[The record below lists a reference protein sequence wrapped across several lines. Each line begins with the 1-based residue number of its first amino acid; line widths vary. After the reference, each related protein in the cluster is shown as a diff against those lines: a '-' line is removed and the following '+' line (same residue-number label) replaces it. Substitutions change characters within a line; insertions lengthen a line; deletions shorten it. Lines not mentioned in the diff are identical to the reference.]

1 MKINKINI
9 LLISSVLIIGCS
21 REPEKGN
28 DDSSTNTAQSITNS
42 DFSITNYSTYDNSSS
57 SDSGI
62 VYQLNSDSSFY
73 DNNPSSSSSSSSCA
87 FFDAFSTAT
96 FEEDGVNTYKLVIND
111 MSVADCFSFSYR
123 VSTTSSKGSLLIYG
137 VVVVD
142 SSGNPIDI
150 TGKTFSNACSN
161 CYIKSRAQAMYMS
174 VSGTSSQGNFEI
186 ISKQLTSQ
194 SDDTACNVNSSSTF
208 TSDCYQQSYNSLA
221 AADSTIAIHKLIF
234 KSGLDASSSGT
245 YFTGGTITFQYNNW
259 NGTMTYSSDNTSAA
273 PTYSATN
280 GTDNVSGT
288 YNYSSSSSSSRSK
301 RDNNLNTNLLE
312 QQLINSFQNF
322 VF

>member
-42 DFSITNYSTYDNSSS
+42 DFSITNYSTYNNSSS
-57 SDSGI
+57 SDSGV
-62 VYQLNSDSSFY
+62 VYQINDDSEFY
-73 DNNPSSSSSSSSCA
+73 DNQPSPSSTSCV
-87 FFDAFSTAT
+87 FLDAFSTVT
-96 FEEDGVNTYKLVIND
+96 FEEDSNNTYKLAIND
-111 MSVADCFSFSYR
+111 MSVEDCFGSISDI
-123 VSTTSSKGSLLIYG
+123 TITSSKGSFYMYG
-137 VVVVD
+137 VVIVD
-142 SSGNPIDI
+142 SSGNAIDV
-150 TGKTFSNACSN
+150 TGKTLSSACTSS
-161 CYIKSRAQAMYMS
+161 CYFKSMAQAIYMS
-174 VSGTSSQGNFEI
+174 VSATTSQGDLEMI
-186 ISKQLTSQ
+186 IKQLTSE
-194 SDDTACNVNSSSTF
+194 SDDTACNWNSSSTY
-208 TSDCYQQSYNSLA
+208 TSDCYQRYNSSA
-221 AADSTIAIHKLIF
+221 VGTDSTIALHKHIF

-301 RDNNLNTNLLE
+301 RDNNLNTNLLD

>member
-21 REPEKGN
+21 REQEKGN

-57 SDSGI
+57 SESGV

-73 DNNPSSSSSSSSCA
+73 DNEPSSSSSSSSCA

-96 FEEDGVNTYKLVIND
+96 LEEDGVNTYKLAIND
-111 MSVADCFSFSYR
+111 MSIADCFGSS
-123 VSTTSSKGSLLIYG
+123 SGITITSSKGSVYMYG
-137 VVVVD
+137 VVIVD
-142 SSGNPIDI
+142 SSGNAIDV
-150 TGKTFSNACSN
+150 TGKTLSSACTSS
-161 CYIKSRAQAMYMS
+161 CYFKSMAQAMYMS
-174 VSGTSSQGNFEI
+174 VSATSSQGDFELI
-186 ISKQLTSQ
+186 IKQLTSE
-194 SDDTACNVNSSSTF
+194 SDDTACNWNSSSTY
-208 TSDCYQQSYNSLA
+208 TSDCYQRYNSSA
-221 AADSTIAIHKLIF
+221 VGTDSTIALHKHIF

-259 NGTMTYSSDNTSAA
+259 NGTMTYSSDSTSAA

-280 GTDNVSGT
+280 GTNSVSGT
-288 YNYSSSSSSSRSK
+288 YNYSSSSSRSK
-301 RDNNLNTNLLE
+301 RDNNLNTNLLD